1 MPSLS
6 RRNAFA
12 VVAVLIATA
21 CGGSPTATGSPSS
34 TATAAG
40 TDVNGTL
47 QSGGFARTYILH
59 LPPDSSR
66 LKPTPIVIA
75 FHGAPMTAGQLSN
88 ITHLSAVAD
97 RHGFAV
103 LFPQGYQQSWSLPG
117 STLPAAKAG
126 IDDVAFVRALIDSV
140 SQLHGLDPT
149 RVVATGISN
158 GGILT
163 ELLGCSLSDRLVGI
177 APVAGLMRR
186 NTAASCAPARRISVF
201 EIHGVDDPIAAYGG
215 VPGLADGFLS
225 FTETLGFWAGVDG
238 CSKTPSSAQL
248 AATTRDK
255 TTVTTLTY
263 SGCSSGTE
271 VTGYAVEGGGH
282 AWPGGQSI
290 GSTEEFGVTSQQ
302 FDASE
307 LIWSFLER
315 HRG

>member
-1 MPSLS
+1 
-6 RRNAFA
+6 
-12 VVAVLIATA
+12 
-21 CGGSPTATGSPSS
+21 
-34 TATAAG
+34 
-40 TDVNGTL
+40 
-47 QSGGFARTYILH
+47 
-59 LPPDSSR
+59 
-66 LKPTPIVIA
+66 
-75 FHGAPMTAGQLSN
+75 MTAGQLSN

-117 STLPAAKAG
+117 GTLPAAKAG
-126 IDDVAFVRALIDSV
+126 IDDVAFVRALIDSA

-215 VPGLADGFLS
+215 VPGADGFLS
-225 FTETLGFWAGVDG
+225 FTETLDLWSGANG
-238 CSKTPSSAQL
+238 CSKTPTTGHL
-248 AATTRDK
+248 ADTAHDK
-255 TTVTTLTY
+255 TAVTTLSY
-263 SGCSSGTE
+263 SGCASGTE
-271 VTGYAVEGGGH
+271 VTGYSVEGGGH
-282 AWPGGQSI
+282 AWPGGASL
-290 GSTEEFGVTSQQ
+290 GSSEEFGVTSRQL
-302 FDASE
+302 DASE
-307 LIWSFLER
+307 LIWSFLDR